1 MKVTKFS
8 EKVNLIIPALMLLLF
23 FSFSNALVVRAPN
36 EVTISEKQN
45 SFEIYIYNDSQQM
58 KNLNLQINMPVEY
71 TLRNMPNIIAPKNS
85 ANIIVVVDYNEKF
98 ALQNY
103 KANIEI
109 NAGDERIIHE
119 FKLKFAPKEEKVKV
133 IVVEKEEKET
143 KKETNLSQLSG
154 MFLLPLE
161 ISFNELIL
169 DIILVII
176 AAVLLIA
183 FISRYIKRLH
193 EMQV

>member
-8 EKVNLIIPALMLLLF
+8 EKVNLIIPVLVLLLVF
-23 FSFSNALVVRAPN
+23 NFSDALVMRAPN

-71 TLRNMPNIIAPKNS
+71 TLRNMPNVIAPKNS

-103 KANIEI
+103 KASIEI
-109 NAGDERIIHE
+109 NAGNERIVHE

-176 AAVLLIA
+176 AAILLIA

-193 EMQV
+193 QMQI